1 MPQSAKSLFTAM
13 RRKVGSM
20 QDTVLPIDL
29 PDGRR
34 PDIDLRDPLD
44 YDPTPPD
51 ATAAFLAAE
60 AGHMRHHGAR
70 VWEAAVG
77 GGHMA
82 RVLASA
88 GFTVIASDVVDRGH
102 PGTILRSF
110 YDWDAPPA
118 PILFTNP
125 PYCEINARDG
135 HCAWLRYALSLGLDY
150 IALLLNADWPA
161 ARINGMDLVLE
172 DFPPSI
178 EYLCCWKIDFRG
190 AGAPP
195 QRNSWFVWDTARPA
209 VARNTWLRTRLYRDI
224 NPDQGV
230 LL

>member
-1 MPQSAKSLFTAM
+1 MTQSAKSLFTAM

-102 PGTILRSF
+102 PGT
-110 YDWDAPPA
+110 
-118 PILFTNP
+118 
-125 PYCEINARDG
+125 
-135 HCAWLRYALSLGLDY
+135 
-150 IALLLNADWPA
+150 
-161 ARINGMDLVLE
+161 
-172 DFPPSI
+172 
-178 EYLCCWKIDFRG
+178 G
-190 AGAPP
+190 AG
-195 QRNSWFVWDTARPA
+195 
-209 VARNTWLRTRLYRDI
+209 
-224 NPDQGV
+224 
-230 LL
+230 